1 MKTQPASF
9 PASLP
14 SSEMLLNDDVVF
26 RHRSADGQDVEA
38 RVPLALGLLFAANA
52 ERSGEAFALGYPGD
66 PVGAIARSVGG
77 RLFVH
82 RDAAATLSGMQAFL
96 ERYSEA
102 LLEQAAAP
110 AADVAA
116 AGDAGSAPPQV
127 ENISPS
133 VG

>member
-1 MKTQPASF
+1 MKTRD
-9 PASLP
+9 ASLP
-14 SSEMLLNDDVVF
+14 APLP
-26 RHRSADGQDVEA
+26 SADMTLGDEAVFHYRDTDGQEVET
-38 RVPLALGLLFAANA
+38 RVPIALGLLLAANA
-52 ERSGEAFALGYPGD
+52 VRAGESFALGYPGD
-66 PVGAIARSVGG
+66 PVGAIARSGGG